1 MHYLR
6 DGIMSLVFCF
16 LLTAPLA
23 AQISYEKEF
32 KLEKH
37 EVPSK
42 ARSFIDSCFI
52 KNVKWY
58 SIENQAGESIKA
70 KAKLGGH
77 LYSIGFDTSG
87 CIQDVNKK
95 IKFNSFDPL
104 IRKKIK
110 RALKSNFG
118 SYRIK
123 KTQIQWKATNPTLQL
138 LVKTGNAES
147 KYSIRFDLL
156 IKSRIN
162 GPKRYFKVLFDD
174 KGMLESINEFVPKPS

>member
-1 MHYLR
+1 
-6 DGIMSLVFCF
+6 MSLVFCF

-23 AQISYEKEF
+23 SQNNYEKESRI
-32 KLEKH
+32 EMH

-58 SIENQAGESIKA
+58 SVENQDGESIKA

-77 LYSIGFDTSG
+77 LYCIGFDSSG

-95 IKFNSFDPL
+95 IKFKSFDPL

-110 RALKSNFG
+110 TSLKSNFK

-123 KTQIQWKATNPTLQL
+123 NTQIQWRATNPTLQS

-174 KGMLESINEFVPKPS
+174 KGKLESINEIRDKAI